1 MDGSFLFDYLGVVS
15 IVILVLANGFFVAAE
30 FSMVS
35 VRRTRIAELVAR
47 GETGA
52 EAVQK
57 AIENPDRVIAATQLG
72 ITLASLALG
81 WVGEPA
87 LSHLIYPVITLFPD
101 AFRPEVSHSLS
112 AAFSFAI
119 ITFLHVVVG
128 ELAPKSIA
136 LQDPERTSLF
146 VARPTLFAEQVF
158 KPAIWVLNGAG
169 NTLLRM
175 IGIQPAS
182 GHQLVHSVD
191 ELKMLV
197 TASAESG
204 VVEAEESEML
214 HAIFDFGELV
224 VRQVMVPRT
233 EVIAVEAN
241 TPLEDIIGLV
251 THSSYTKFPVYE
263 DDLDHMVGI
272 VHVKDLL
279 HAMQKADRQGCIAR
293 DFAREPLFVPETISV
308 SALLRHFRDNRQ
320 HIAIVMDEYGG
331 TAGLVTLEDLLEE
344 IVGEVSDPFDVNTPE
359 FQKLEDG
366 SVLIDGLSLIEDVNE
381 QLNVNLIDP
390 HYDTIAGY
398 VLGRLG
404 RIARPGDIVEGDG
417 VRLRV
422 HEMDGFRIARVS
434 LTLLQ
439 LPPVITIPVDQANP
453 KEKKAEA

>member
-1 MDGSFLFDYLGVVS
+1 MNTIVLMDYIGLVS
-15 IVILVLANGFFVAAE
+15 IVLLVLANGFFVAAE

-47 GETGA
+47 GEAGA

-87 LSHLIYPVITLFPD
+87 LSHLIYPILGIFPN
-101 AFRPEVSHSLS
+101 AINPELSHSIS
-112 AAFSFAI
+112 AALSFAF
-119 ITFLHVVVG
+119 ITFMHVVVG

-136 LQDPERTSLF
+136 LQDPEGTSLV
-146 VARPTLFAEQVF
+146 VARPTLFVEQIF
-158 KPAIWVLNGAG
+158 KPAIWALNGTG
-169 NTLLRM
+169 NALLRL

-182 GHQLVHSVD
+182 GHELVHSVE

-197 TASAESG
+197 TASAEGG

-233 EVIAVEAN
+233 EVVAVEADM
-241 TPLEDIIGLV
+241 PLAEIIDLV
-251 THSSYTKFPVYE
+251 AQSSYTKFPVFE
-263 DDLDHMVGI
+263 DNLDQIVGI

-279 HAMQKADRQGCIAR
+279 HAMHQAAR
-293 DFAREPLFVPETISV
+293 PDLSARSFAREPLFVPETISV
-308 SALLRHFRDNRQ
+308 SALLTHFRDNRQ
-320 HIAIVMDEYGG
+320 HIAIVMDEFGG
-331 TAGLVTLEDLLEE
+331 TAGIVTLEDLLEE
-344 IVGEVSDPFDVNTPE
+344 IVGEVSDPFDLTRPE
-359 FQKLEDG
+359 FQIQPDG

-381 QLNVNLIDP
+381 QIKVNLQDP
-390 HYDTIAGY
+390 NYDTIAGY
-398 VLGRLG
+398 VLGKLG
-404 RIARPGDIVEGDG
+404 RMARNGDTVDGDG

-422 HEMDGFRIARVS
+422 SEMDGLRIARVS
-434 LTLLQ
+434 LARLETPVENP
-439 LPPVITIPVDQANP
+439 PPV
-453 KEKKAEA
+453 ES